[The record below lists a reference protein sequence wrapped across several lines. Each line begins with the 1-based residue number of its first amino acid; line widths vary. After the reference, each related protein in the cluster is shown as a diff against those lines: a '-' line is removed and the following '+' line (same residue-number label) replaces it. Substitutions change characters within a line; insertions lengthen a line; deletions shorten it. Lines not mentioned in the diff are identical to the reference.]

1 MGERTEPDGACAYD
15 LESVIYF
22 SFRTIAMHTC
32 PDCGSTFTR
41 RIARTPLM
49 RLLSIGQHILCSHCG
64 ERSLIL
70 FPNLVKQREEKP
82 IVRQSQQR
90 RQVY

>member
-1 MGERTEPDGACAYD
+1 M
-15 LESVIYF
+15 SQ
-22 SFRTIAMHTC
+22 C

-41 RIARTPLM
+41 RIPRTPMM
-49 RLLSIGQHILCSHCG
+49 RLLPFAQHILCSHCG

-70 FPNLVKQREEKP
+70 FPQLVRARAERQ
-82 IVRQSQQR
+82 IVRKPQAR